1 MLFYFIHTIQVKQ
14 ATVVLEH
21 TDFHYM
27 NKQVI
32 FKKIYFAFLQKKV
45 VKVWNDMRVNKR
57 WQNWHFWVNDPFKSW
72 NAEESL

>member
-32 FKKIYFAFLQKKV
+32 LKKKCFCIF
-45 VKVWNDMRVNKR
+45 
-57 WQNWHFWVNDPFKSW
+57 
-72 NAEESL
+72 AEESHKGLEWHEGE